1 MKRYN
6 VTVNG
11 SVYQVE
17 VEEVKGEFTQPIAP
31 VATAT
36 PQPVAAPISAAPK
49 APTTQQEEAP
59 KAQETAKPV
68 AKTSNAAGEKIQC
81 PMPGTIVK
89 VNVTEGATI
98 KKGDVLVVLEAMK
111 MENEIMAPVDGT
123 VAQLSVA
130 KGAAVNTGDLLLVIS

>member
-1 MKRYN
+1 MKKYN

-17 VEEVKGEFTQPIAP
+17 VEEVKGEFTQPVAP
-31 VATAT
+31 VATAA
-36 PQPVAAPISAAPK
+36 PQPAAAPK

-59 KAQETAKPV
+59 KVQEPVKPV
-68 AKTSNAAGEKIQC
+68 AKASNAAGEKIQC

-89 VNVTEGATI
+89 VNVTEGATV

-111 MENEIMAPVDGT
+111 MENEIMSPVDGT

>member
-17 VEEVKGEFTQPIAP
+17 VEEVKGEFTQPVAP
-31 VATAT
+31 VVNVA
-36 PQPVAAPISAAPK
+36 PQPAAPK
-49 APTTQQEEAP
+49 APTAQQVEAP
-59 KAQETAKPV
+59 KTQEPVKPAA

-89 VNVTEGATI
+89 VNVTEGSTI

-111 MENEIMAPVDGT
+111 MENEIMSPVDGT
-123 VAQLSVA
+123 VAQLSVS